1 MVNKAAE
8 LTLADSIK
16 SFFAGNIAKLSWIW
30 NSYAIG
36 ILPVTASAMTQNLC
50 MTWMSQSSI
59 NGYNPAR

>member
-50 MTWMSQSSI
+50 MT
-59 NGYNPAR
+59 